1 MGDSTRAN
9 NAFVR
14 RNWHKATPGQIRKMC
29 PQQRA
34 RYLAYEEPPKEV
46 QNVMDASRQ
55 RVCSRLAALKIQPMP
70 VKNSHEADKRRADT
84 ITCQLKAAE
93 ALNRMRFLK
102 IRQQQVKV
110 VAL

>member
-1 MGDSTRAN
+1 MGDSTRTD

-34 RYLAYEEPPKEV
+34 RYLAYEEPPKAV

-55 RVCSRLAALKIQPMP
+55 RVCSRLAALKIKEIPGN
-70 VKNSHEADKRRADT
+70 KSHEADKKRDDT
-84 ITCQLKAAE
+84 FSCQLKAAE
-93 ALNRMRFLK
+93 ALNRMRLSK
-102 IRQQQVKV
+102 IRRQQVKV
-110 VAL
+110 G